1 MSCWVVWSGCC
12 HSLSSCHWTLSCS
25 KTQQYFQTFSKCIA
39 LILRVNYRTGDS
51 ASYVWRVAEL
61 SWSLIARSKGYFP
74 FPHPLPVK
82 SSLSRDQTMIPP
94 SPFDLAKST
103 CEWNDWFI
111 DWLIDWLIFLWNL
124 WLTLKLTKSC
134 CMTFNF
140 TWTIYTYLLGLAIG
154 FKLYECFLD
163 EKKYSFK
170 IWFHGAK
177 YTEAIILKLITWF
190 YRSSIRSG
198 CRLWTWEWGMGWIY
212 KGCKVTKMTAMMS

>member
-1 MSCWVVWSGCC
+1 MITIEKIHKNTTINISPLIICIQWCISKNSLSICFCISVSVSVSLSLYNKNWNATCYWIKGINWINMGCWVVWSGCC

-25 KTQQYFQTFSKCIA
+25 KTQQYFQTFSICIA

-103 CEWNDWFI
+103 CEWNDWLI
-111 DWLIDWLIFLWNL
+111 DWLIDFSLESLINVEINKELL
-124 WLTLKLTKSC
+124 YDLRL
-134 CMTFNF
+134 
-140 TWTIYTYLLGLAIG
+140 YVDYLHLPFGP
-154 FKLYECFLD
+154 CN
-163 EKKYSFK
+163 
-170 IWFHGAK
+170 WF
-177 YTEAIILKLITWF
+177 
-190 YRSSIRSG
+190 
-198 CRLWTWEWGMGWIY
+198 
-212 KGCKVTKMTAMMS
+212 